1 MSAHHGQGRD
11 GERRSG
17 KGFEGEDVV
26 VTYTYD
32 PSLYPELA
40 DGGSLGA
47 ALNAAGAGAGA
58 EFVDQDS
65 WAGPVGA
72 VAARG
77 DRRVT
82 VGVALREREFLLSF
96 TDTGTS
102 WARAATPDPAGAVLA
117 AEGWLSGLTP
127 RELAARWSFVR
138 LDELLLAYEEGN
150 EVEVAWR
157 LIRQDVS
164 EEWSAVVEAAYARP
178 ELAAMFPI
186 FSHGMFRMLRSSRF
200 TRYDTPFVGRICG
213 DFALQYG
220 DEVLAKGDADHL
232 VEAYLAW
239 LTDHPPQ

>member
-102 WARAATPDPAGAVLA
+102 WARAAT
-117 AEGWLSGLTP
+117 
-127 RELAARWSFVR
+127 
-138 LDELLLAYEEGN
+138 
-150 EVEVAWR
+150 
-157 LIRQDVS
+157 
-164 EEWSAVVEAAYARP
+164 
-178 ELAAMFPI
+178 
-186 FSHGMFRMLRSSRF
+186 
-200 TRYDTPFVGRICG
+200 
-213 DFALQYG
+213 
-220 DEVLAKGDADHL
+220 
-232 VEAYLAW
+232 
-239 LTDHPPQ
+239 